1 VGVCLVRQH
10 RARPGPGAAGTGPGD
25 AETAEQ
31 RQELGVVAVLAG
43 REDDPHG
50 QAAPVH
56 REVDLGAQ
64 PAAGPADRLARDRE
78 GLDGGGTAPFFRA
91 PAACWCARMTVEST
105 LITHSTF
112 PAASSFTTA

>member
-1 VGVCLVRQH
+1 MQH
-10 RARPGPGAAGTGPGD
+10 ARESGRVSERLNAARPGLQGPG
-25 AETAEQ
+25 
-31 RQELGVVAVLAG
+31 RAG
-43 REDDPHG
+43 RPGVRNDPHG

-78 GLDGGGTAPFFRA
+78 GPGGGTTAPFFRA
-91 PAACWCARMTVEST
+91 PAACWCARTTVEST

-112 PAASSFTTA
+112 PTASSFTTA